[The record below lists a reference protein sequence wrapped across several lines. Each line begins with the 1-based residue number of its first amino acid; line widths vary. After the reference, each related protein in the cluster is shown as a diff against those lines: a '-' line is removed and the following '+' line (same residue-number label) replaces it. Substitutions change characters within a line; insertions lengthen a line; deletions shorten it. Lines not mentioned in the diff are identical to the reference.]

1 MKNWRTNP
9 VQLMITLDLNQLEHH
24 RKMKTLMHSKLTYI
38 VWYATSN
45 LRELVQNSKVTRQKI
60 SNALMKTLFIP
71 ADKKDNLYKL
81 SRDNYNKLLTDIR
94 KSD

>member
-1 MKNWRTNP
+1 MKNRRTNP
-9 VQLMITLDLNQLEHH
+9 VQLMITLNLNQLEHH

-38 VWYATSN
+38 IWYATSN

>member
-1 MKNWRTNP
+1 
-9 VQLMITLDLNQLEHH
+9 
-24 RKMKTLMHSKLTYI
+24 
-38 VWYATSN
+38 
-45 LRELVQNSKVTRQKI
+45 
-60 SNALMKTLFIP
+60 MKTLFIP

>member
-1 MKNWRTNP
+1 
-9 VQLMITLDLNQLEHH
+9 
-24 RKMKTLMHSKLTYI
+24 MKTLMHSKLTYI
-38 VWYATSN
+38 IWYATSN